1 MSTKTRWPVCV
12 LLFTS
17 ALLGA
22 CTQTTSGPEPGPV
35 RDHARQSLS
44 EEQQRQA
51 DRAATRAATGG
62 YDAAA
67 NILEQLIEQRPHHPE
82 LWANLAT
89 LYHRLEK
96 SELRDQALAR
106 ARELNPDSIPAL
118 NLSGILALNADQPQ
132 SAERLFKR
140 IVALESDYPDA
151 HYNLALIYDTYY
163 QDLER
168 AIDHYQNYLAL
179 IEEPDDATT
188 AWLEQ
193 LKNALKRQQHREHA
207 G

>member
-1 MSTKTRWPVCV
+1 MMIRTRWAVW
-12 LLFTS
+12 LLLVTS
-17 ALLGA
+17 ALLSA
-22 CTQTTSGPEPGPV
+22 CTQTPTGPEPGAG
-35 RDHARQSLS
+35 RDHTHQPLS
-44 EEQQRQA
+44 EVQQRQA
-51 DRAATRAATGG
+51 DRAATRAATGD

-67 NILEQLIEQRPHHPE
+67 DILAQLIEQRPHHPE
-82 LWANLAT
+82 IWANLAT

-140 IVALESDYPDA
+140 IVALDTEYPDA

-168 AIDHYQNYLAL
+168 AIDHYQKYLAL
-179 IEEPDDATT
+179 IDEPDDATT

-193 LKNALKRQQHREHA
+193 LKNALKRQQHREQA